1 MDIND
6 LGKLRE
12 NKQPFSVRVVRDKNW
27 RQAVEVCVYVS
38 IPVAPRGETPIEV
51 TFDFKHPAL
60 FSLPTA
66 IRLFENE
73 NIPYELDDRL
83 AAVVST
89 SPELASPAGQQQQ
102 PCLTCGKRSFKT
114 SRNCLNPSN
123 HGNKAWSCLLQTIE
137 WRDPANRFD
146 YIRVYDKQGAQQ

>member
-12 NKQPFSVRVVRDKNW
+12 NKQPFSVRVVRDVNW

-60 FSLPTA
+60 FSLATTL
-66 IRLFENE
+66 RLFENE
-73 NIPYELDDRL
+73 QIPFELDDRL
-83 AAVVST
+83 AASGSQ
-89 SPELASPAGQQQQ
+89 SPDCEPASPQSQKRQ
-102 PCLTCGKRSFKT
+102 PCLTCGKRQFKT

-123 HGNKAWSCLLQTIE
+123 HGNKPWTCLLQFSGFREPSDAIE
-137 WRDPANRFD
+137 FA
-146 YIRVYDKQGAQQ
+146 KAGLL